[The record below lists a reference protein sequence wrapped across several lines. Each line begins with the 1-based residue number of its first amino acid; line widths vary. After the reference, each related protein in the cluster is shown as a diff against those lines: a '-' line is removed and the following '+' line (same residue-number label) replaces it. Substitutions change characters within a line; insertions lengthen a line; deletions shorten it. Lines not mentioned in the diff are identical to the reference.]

1 MSSLNVKTLSL
12 FEKKDLSRK
21 IKSLPAEFLR
31 GVWEIVNNEI
41 EVLEENT
48 SLTFNINDL
57 PNRKAREL
65 ERYVKYRLHYIK

>member
-12 FEKKDLSRK
+12 FEKKELSRK